1 MKTRYF
7 LLVRS
12 LVTLACSLPVVLAL
26 TNVAAA
32 AMSQAPMTVQQP
44 APPLVLLSVGRDERL
59 YNAAYNNYSDVDGDG
74 TIDIDYKPGVIS
86 YFGLF
91 DSNKCYDYS
100 TTNARFEPRSV
111 VVHPVMKTCG
121 TSVAWSGDWLNYV
134 TTARIDA
141 LRRVF
146 YGGKRIETDTTTV
159 LERAYIPQ
167 DAHVWGSEFNA
178 TRSTYD
184 IRQYIPFAAPTGTTQ
199 HLFANTTLNGST
211 SNPPLLRV
219 LFNRQER
226 IYNWISIEGPV
237 AGTKIDPGQDANG
250 VTIPGSGGTVAPI
263 DYVVRVLV
271 CVNSTAFPM
280 ESDCKGYPAASPTV
294 WRPTGVLHDYGENKS
309 VAFGLMTGS
318 YDNMR
323 AGGVLRKNIGYFDNE
338 IDATTGRF
346 IAATNGIVPT
356 LDALRIAQWSGSAG
370 GGGTYNCSG
379 GCKDYG
385 NPIAEIMYEGLR
397 YLGSGVAPTPAY
409 SIGTSGTDAA
419 LGLPLPAWLD
429 PFRST
434 ASGGL
439 PVCSK
444 PTQMV
449 VSDVNP
455 TFDADQVPGSAF
467 ASFSAPAL
475 PLKMA
480 GLNAATLGQTIWNA
494 EGLGSKNYFIG
505 ESLANTANTYDAA
518 PTPKLA
524 SSFGNIRGLSP
535 SDPTRQG
542 SFYAASVANY
552 GAKNPITTPGNKP
565 VDTYAIALAPS
576 IPSIAIPTG
585 AGTITIAP
593 FGKSVGG
600 NSNYGEFVPG
610 VTFLTNRIVGFY
622 FDAVENVPGF
632 PVTANNGGRAIGTF
646 RVSFEDN
653 EQGTDNDM
661 DAIVRYKFQV
671 NADKSLTLSLRSEYA
686 AGGINQNLG
695 FVIAG
700 STADGAYLG
709 VRDVDSASNS
719 TSGGGDAYV
728 LNDSAYSFDLNV
740 ATGVRTPAAAGRLRL
755 YYERTFVAS
764 PTGST
769 SGAIPQN
776 PLWYAAK
783 YGSTGAVPD
792 TTSAP
797 PPNYAFVNN
806 PAKLRAQIA
815 SALDNI
821 LTNSVP
827 STAVGLSGGVVRSDS
842 SLGFSSNFL
851 YSTRSVPRWSG
862 TPLST
867 TVWTGGLDALRI
879 NDDGTLGNVVW
890 SASFPVVT
898 SATPAGTDFSI
909 ARAGRT
915 VVTSIG
921 SLGWAPLNFAN
932 IATDAAL
939 TNALAPTSMQTRLTP
954 KLTEIFGATAMAN
967 AANLKQRT
975 AEAIANYIKG
985 DPTLERGNP
994 PSAAVPGPLRIR
1006 ETPLGDIVN
1015 STPVYDG
1022 STDLGLG
1029 SSGLPGSSSYGTYVK
1044 NVKATRVKRV
1054 WVGANDG
1061 MLHAFT
1067 AANSAGS
1074 GQIQWSFIPKALQA
1088 RLVNLAS
1095 PSYTHEYFMDGKI
1108 TVADVF
1114 DGTNWKTIVVAA
1126 AGAGARTIVAI
1137 NVTSDTPQVLWEISA
1152 GAPGQPF
1159 DDLGHVLGRL
1169 EVTRVNKGTN
1179 GVQWAVVFGN
1189 GYESAVANGAA
1200 TKQVG
1205 RLYVV
1210 DALTGAPIGAK
1221 MTVPDTAGVSY
1232 NGLSSAG
1239 ILREETVSG
1248 AGLASAS
1255 LTAWAGDLAGNVWR
1269 FRMTGDP
1276 ATWLVEPYSATGTT
1290 PKPLFTASRVPSG
1303 GGSALPQ
1310 PITAEP
1316 NIVRSLSLGYYVT
1329 FGTGK
1334 FFQDADRSSTDVQS
1348 LYSIRD
1354 VATNYQIAN
1363 ATSAFLSTSSSLT
1376 RANLRKFSLVTAG
1389 DVRTTTAVALA
1400 DTQRGWYLDFDQNG
1414 AAGTPAERII
1424 SPPVIF
1430 LPLVYAGTF
1439 QPTADSCT
1447 SGSSGFLMALGVDKA
1462 GATSA
1467 FDVNGDGVYET
1478 PAANGARTIGGFSGS
1493 FGLVASADG
1502 TKMNFVGLP
1511 GAFRNFAQGSS
1522 GRSPA
1527 AGAPQRP
1534 NIGNGRVSWRQIQ

>member
-12 LVTLACSLPVVLAL
+12 LLTIACSLPVVLAL
-26 TNVAAA
+26 TNVATA

-44 APPLVLLSVGRDERL
+44 APPLVLMSVGRDERL
-59 YNAAYNNYSDVDGDG
+59 YSAAYNNYSDVDGDG
-74 TIDIDYKPGVIS
+74 TIDIDYKPGVIA

-91 DSNKCYDYS
+91 DSNKCYSYS
-100 TTNARFEPRSV
+100 TSNSRFEPRSV
-111 VVHPVMKTCG
+111 VVDAVKKTCG
-121 TSVAWSGDWLNYV
+121 LSVAWSGDWLNYA

-146 YGGKRIETDTTTV
+146 YGGKRIETATTTV

-167 DAHVWGSEFNA
+167 DAHVFGSEFNA
-178 TRSTYD
+178 TRATYD
-184 IRQYIPFAAPTGTTQ
+184 IRQYTPFATPTGTTQ

-219 LFNRQER
+219 LLNRNER
-226 IYNWISIEGPV
+226 IYNWIAKEGPV
-237 AGTKIDPGQDANG
+237 GGSNIDPGQDANG
-250 VTIPGSGGTVAPI
+250 VTVAGSGGGVTPT

-271 CVNSTAFPM
+271 CVNSTAFPL

-294 WRPTGVLHDYGENKS
+294 WRPTGVLHDYGENRS

-323 AGGVLRKNIGYFDNE
+323 SGGVLRKNIGFFDDE
-338 IDATTGRF
+338 IDAATGRF
-346 IAATNGIVPT
+346 IATTNGIVRT
-356 LDALRIAQWSGSAG
+356 LDAFRIAQWSGSAG
-370 GGGTYNCSG
+370 GGGSYNCSG

-409 SIGTSGTDAA
+409 TIGTSGTDAA

-455 TFDADQVPGSAF
+455 TFDADQVPGSVF
-467 ASFSAPAL
+467 GSFSAPAL
-475 PLKMA
+475 PSKLG
-480 GLNAATLGQTIWNA
+480 GLNAASLGQTIWNA
-494 EGLGSKNYFIG
+494 EGLGSRNYFIG
-505 ESLANTANTYDAA
+505 ESLANTGNTYDAA

-524 SSFGNIRGLSP
+524 SSFGNVRGLSP
-535 SDPTRQG
+535 ADPTRQG
-542 SFYAASVANY
+542 SYYAAAVANF
-552 GAKNPITTPGNKP
+552 GAKNPITTPGNKS
-565 VDTYAIALAPS
+565 VDTYAIALAPA
-576 IPSIAIPTG
+576 IPTIALPTG
-585 AGTITIAP
+585 AGTISIAP
-593 FGKSVGG
+593 FAKSTGG
-600 NSNYGEFVPG
+600 CNYGEFVAG
-610 VTFLTNRIVGFY
+610 STYLTNRIVGFY
-622 FDAVENVPGF
+622 IESMENIPGF
-632 PVTANNGGRAIGTF
+632 PTTASNGGRPIGVF

-661 DAIVRYKFQV
+661 DAIVRYQVQV
-671 NADKSLTLSLRSEYA
+671 NSNNTVTIRLRSAYA
-686 AGGINQNLG
+686 AGCIDQSLG

-709 VRDVDSASNS
+709 VRDLDGAG
-719 TSGGGDAYV
+719 TAYV
-728 LNDSAYSFDLNV
+728 LNDSANSFDV
-740 ATGVRTPAAAGRLRL
+740 SGTGVRTYATGGKLATN
-755 YYERTFVAS
+755 YERTFTPAGV
-764 PTGST
+764 GFVG
-769 SGAIPQN
+769 GAIPQN

-821 LTNSVP
+821 LANSVP
-827 STAVGLSGGVVRSDS
+827 ATAVGLSGGVVRSDS

-909 ARAGRT
+909 ASAGRT

-932 IATDAAL
+932 MATDPAL
-939 TNALAPTSMQTRLTP
+939 VSALAPTSMQTRLTS
-954 KLTEIFGATAMAN
+954 KLTELFGATAIAN
-967 AANLKQRT
+967 AATLKQRT

-994 PSAAVPGPLRIR
+994 PSTAVPGPLRIR

-1022 STDLGLG
+1022 PTDLGLG
-1029 SSGLPGSSSYGTYVK
+1029 SSGLPGSSTYGTYVK
-1044 NVKATRVKRV
+1044 TVKATRVKRV

-1114 DGTNWKTIVVAA
+1114 DGTNWKTIVVAS
-1126 AGAGARTIVAI
+1126 AGAGARTVVAI
-1137 NVTSDTPQVLWEISA
+1137 DVTSDTPQVLWEISA

-1159 DDLGHVLGRL
+1159 DDLGYVLGRL

-1189 GYESAVANGAA
+1189 GYESAVVNGAS

-1221 MTVPDTAGVSY
+1221 MTVPDTTGVAY

-1276 ATWLVEPYSATGTT
+1276 ATWLVETYSATGTT

-1303 GGSALPQ
+1303 GGAAIPQ

-1334 FFQDADRSSTDVQS
+1334 FFQDTDRSSTDVQS

-1354 VATNYQIAN
+1354 VATSYQIAN

-1376 RANLRKFSLVTAG
+1376 RANLRKFSLVTTG
-1389 DVRTTTAVALA
+1389 SVRTTTAAALT

-1414 AAGTPAERII
+1414 ATGTPAERII

-1478 PAANGARTIGGFSGS
+1478 PAANGARTIGGFSGG